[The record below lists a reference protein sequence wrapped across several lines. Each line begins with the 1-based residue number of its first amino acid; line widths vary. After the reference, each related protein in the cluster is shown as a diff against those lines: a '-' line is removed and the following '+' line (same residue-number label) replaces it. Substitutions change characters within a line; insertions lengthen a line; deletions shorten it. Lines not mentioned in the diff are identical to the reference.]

1 MRNNYKEHPEYL
13 LLYLF
18 SILFLIS
25 FIESI
30 KVIGL
35 LAAGSIIYYLFNFK
49 DFKFYRLI
57 YPVAPFMILMLLPVM
72 VNFLFTRNIVISEF
86 TKMIILKVAL
96 SAIILGNIVKKYS
109 SLYLVEGILNL
120 GFPSVLNRIMGLT
133 FRYFYMIYEDVLV
146 GQNALYSRGL
156 KNRGMIDSFK
166 IWGEWIGGFFLKS
179 SDHSEKVY
187 HAMKARGF
195 TGESRGSF
203 FQRKDLCLRLF
214 IILVVSTIMLKV
226 L

>member
-1 MRNNYKEHPEYL
+1 MKNNYREHPEYL

-25 FIESI
+25 FIESL
-30 KVIGL
+30 KVLAFIGG
-35 LAAGSIIYYLFNFK
+35 GSMVYYLLNFR
-49 DFKFYRLI
+49 DFKFYKLI
-57 YPVAPFMILMLLPVM
+57 YPVAPFMILMLLPSII
-72 VNFLFTRNIVISEF
+72 NYLFTRNIVIPEF
-86 TKMIILKVAL
+86 TSMIILKVGL
-96 SAIILGNIVKKYS
+96 SAIILGNVVKKYS

-120 GFPSVLNRIMGLT
+120 GFPAVLNRILALT
-133 FRYFYMIYEDVLV
+133 FRYFYMIHGDVIV

-156 KNRGMIDSFK
+156 RNRGIIDSFK

-203 FQRKDLCLRLF
+203 LGRKDLCLRLL
-214 IILVVSTIMLKV
+214 IILVVSTIMLKI